1 MAQWT
6 QGVGQ
11 RRLWKAEEF
20 DGLKPTVYDW
30 CRVAAFLDGEGNLNI
45 NPIQDYRR
53 VALKNELH
61 KLNAKG
67 CDNQI
72 VIAVSDLQ
80 ENKL

>member
-30 CRVAAFLDGEGNLNI
+30 CRVAAFLD
-45 NPIQDYRR
+45 
-53 VALKNELH
+53 
-61 KLNAKG
+61 
-67 CDNQI
+67 I